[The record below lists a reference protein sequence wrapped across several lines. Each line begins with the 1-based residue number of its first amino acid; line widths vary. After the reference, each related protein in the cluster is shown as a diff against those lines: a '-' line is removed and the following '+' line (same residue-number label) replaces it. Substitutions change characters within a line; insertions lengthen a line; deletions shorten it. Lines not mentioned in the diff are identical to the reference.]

1 MSTRQRQSNA
11 NDLLEE
17 PGAAKAPSSP
27 LQRELNKRGKFDSA
41 EQEAF
46 LNLVRTQAILIGD
59 AERFFKPFGV
69 SMATYNVLRILR
81 GHHPKLRTCSQ
92 VGADLVAQVPD
103 VTRLIDRLEEL
114 GLATRERTRE
124 DRRVVLVGI
133 SQSGLALLEQ
143 LDPLVLDFH
152 RQQLGHMTEASLS
165 HLSTLLAEAR
175 LPAAQSGRCES
186 ERHAASDAT
195 PQTLGAK

>member
-1 MSTRQRQSNA
+1 MTTRPRQPISGN
-11 NDLLEE
+11 LREE
-17 PGAAKAPSSP
+17 PGAGEAPSSP

-81 GHHPKLRTCSQ
+81 GHHPKPRTCSQ
-92 VGADLVAQVPD
+92 VGSDLVAQVPD

-114 GLATRERTRE
+114 GFATRERTRE
-124 DRRVVLVGI
+124 DRRVVLIGI

-143 LDPLVLDFH
+143 LDPLVLEFH
-152 RQQLGHMTEASLS
+152 RQQLGHMTETSLS
-165 HLSTLLAEAR
+165 HLSSLLAEAR
-175 LPAAQSGRCES
+175 LPAAHS
-186 ERHAASDAT
+186 ERCRNDQDPASDVT